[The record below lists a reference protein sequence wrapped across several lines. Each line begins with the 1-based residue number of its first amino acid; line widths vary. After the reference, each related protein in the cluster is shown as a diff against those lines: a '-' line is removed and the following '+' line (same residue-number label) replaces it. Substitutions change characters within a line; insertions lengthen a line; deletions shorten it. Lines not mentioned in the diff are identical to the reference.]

1 MPVGEFVLRGLSLVD
16 TRTTTSRQVTLSTE
30 GQYRLVH
37 SGDVKIYENL
47 DVLPRAFITHQAEV
61 ISDPDQ
67 AIARLRDPGFD
78 PSQIVV
84 LTGGQPLKGEG
95 NGTAEVVRYT
105 PEEIIIEARTDSP
118 GYLIL
123 ADSFYPGWKAT
134 VDGQPVEILRAD
146 IMFRAVR
153 LEPGEHQIV
162 FRYEPAAVW
171 WGARVSGGA
180 LLLWIMCF
188 ILLLRRRSDPSPM
201 PALLQAAATMSG
213 RLLRNP
219 FYLFSDFI
227 QKLGCKVCPVGPFN
241 RADIRVESHLP
252 EKVYILQRLKD
263 LAVEFPC
270 QIHLFDNAIV
280 EFQFQP
286 VVSQVGDTGDMQEH
300 IRLLTLRAVYSLM
313 AFALLRVPNCPT
325 TPRDRFQTIRIP
337 CVAPALTF
345 FLVRSQLESRW

>member
-1 MPVGEFVLRGLSLVD
+1 
-16 TRTTTSRQVTLSTE
+16 
-30 GQYRLVH
+30 
-37 SGDVKIYENL
+37 
-47 DVLPRAFITHQAEV
+47 VLPRAFITHQAEV

-162 FRYEPAAVW
+162 FRYQPAAIW

-188 ILLLRRRSDPSPM
+188 ILLLRRRSTPSPSHFPPFGG
-201 PALLQAAATMSG
+201 PAG
-213 RLLRNP
+213 GP
-219 FYLFSDFI
+219 
-227 QKLGCKVCPVGPFN
+227 LGSPKRGG
-241 RADIRVESHLP
+241 ES
-252 EKVYILQRLKD
+252 K
-263 LAVEFPC
+263 
-270 QIHLFDNAIV
+270 
-280 EFQFQP
+280 
-286 VVSQVGDTGDMQEH
+286 
-300 IRLLTLRAVYSLM
+300 SL
-313 AFALLRVPNCPT
+313 
-325 TPRDRFQTIRIP
+325 IP
-337 CVAPALTF
+337 
-345 FLVRSQLESRW
+345 